1 MVMSGLKLAFKVFST
16 SLGFFNP
23 FELNFAITY
32 KCNSRCEICNI
43 WKEKRTDELTIEE
56 IEKFSKKINFIH
68 WIRLTGGEP
77 FLRKDYVNIVKTLN
91 ENLSDLYLITTPT
104 NGLLLDLIYEKV
116 KNVLNFFKKKYIIT
130 VSLDGPKE
138 IHDKIRGIKGSWEK
152 AVETYKKLKELEKGY
167 KNFKV
172 FFGYTISPLNIGLFE
187 KTIEEVRKL
196 IPEITAKDF
205 HINLFQVSEVYYKNK
220 DVKIEESFFKNAQ
233 KELDSILKLRV
244 KSKNYIESIENK
256 YMKLG
261 KEYLKTK
268 KIPIKCNVFNLSC
281 FVDPFGDVF
290 PCTIFNEK
298 LGNLRKNNYD
308 LKGILTSEKTK
319 KIVKK
324 IIDNKCPQCWTP
336 CEAHQIILSNWLKM

>member
-1 MVMSGLKLAFKVFST
+1 MVMSGLRLAFKVFST

-138 IHDKIRGIKGSWEK
+138 IHDKIRGIKGSWEN
-152 AVETYKKLKELEKGY
+152 AIGTYKKLKELEKEH

-290 PCTIFNEK
+290 PCTILNEK
-298 LGNLRKNNYD
+298 LGSLRKNNYD

>member
-1 MVMSGLKLAFKVFST
+1 MSGLRLAFKVFST